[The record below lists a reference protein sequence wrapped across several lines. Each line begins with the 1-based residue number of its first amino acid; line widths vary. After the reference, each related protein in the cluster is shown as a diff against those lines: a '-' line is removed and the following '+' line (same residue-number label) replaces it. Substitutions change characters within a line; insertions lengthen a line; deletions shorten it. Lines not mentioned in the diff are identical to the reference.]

1 MKRHKLWL
9 CDSLCSY
16 RVFWQHGRL
25 NSEPRDPRPRL
36 APASSNLCQASC
48 QITQAAAVT
57 AQRLLYSHPSLL
69 QSCNY
74 FRQNRTLERW
84 AAHFKGQE
92 FRQSTPT
99 LSDTAGVTRGISLAL
114 VFMYIPQNLSC
125 SPIFSPFSA
134 PSLFIFPILLGV
146 SLTYFLLQSWTFV
159 FFRSLIKLYAGK
171 CFRHRSHPKG
181 NKHHP
186 HGMYICE
193 RWGGDRI
200 KE

>member
-9 CDSLCSY
+9 CDSFCSY

-36 APASSNLCQASC
+36 APASPNLCQASC

-57 AQRLLYSHPSLL
+57 AQRLLYSRPSLL

-146 SLTYFLLQSWTFV
+146 SLTYFLIFFSRAGPLFSFV
-159 FFRSLIKLYAGK
+159 HLLNYMLASVLGTAVTQKAISTTRMECIFVRG
-171 CFRHRSHPKG
+171 
-181 NKHHP
+181 
-186 HGMYICE
+186 E
-193 RWGGDRI
+193 
-200 KE
+200 EETE

>member
-9 CDSLCSY
+9 CDSFCSY

-36 APASSNLCQASC
+36 APASPNLCQASC
-48 QITQAAAVT
+48 QITQATAVT
-57 AQRLLYSHPSLL
+57 AQRLLYSRPSLL

-146 SLTYFLLQSWTFV
+146 SLTYFLIFFSRAGPLFSFV
-159 FFRSLIKLYAGK
+159 HLLNYMLASVLGTAVTQKAISTTRMECIFVRG
-171 CFRHRSHPKG
+171 
-181 NKHHP
+181 
-186 HGMYICE
+186 E
-193 RWGGDRI
+193 
-200 KE
+200 EETE